1 MAKRYVVSVGAKSP
15 HSLGLQVTATL
26 AELKDLYADA
36 LAFASKRR
44 DFKYAEN
51 QNSIHG
57 FERIINKCFAVGFT
71 PEAGRFHLIGEPL
84 VVTEIQ

>member
-26 AELKDLYADA
+26 AELKALYVDA
-36 LAFASKRR
+36 LAFAGKRR
-44 DFKYAEN
+44 DFEEN
-51 QNSIHG
+51 RHTIHG

-84 VVTEIQ
+84 VITEIQ